1 MKNLI
6 IFLVIAVL
14 ANSVNAAK
22 VFSLYTDRRA
32 VQEGDILT
40 VLIVE
45 NAEANSKSSTKTNK
59 TNSLG
64 LKAQPIGFKGHD
76 LFSNGL
82 SEGGQLG
89 VEYDGSGATNRA
101 GKLVAKI
108 SARIEQVLDNGNL
121 IISGNKVV
129 EINEE
134 KEIINISG
142 IVRPEDIEGNNTVYS
157 YNIANAQI
165 TYSGKGSASSAQR
178 MGPIAR
184 FLNWLF

>member
-1 MKNLI
+1 MKNLFV
-6 IFLVIAVL
+6 FLIIAVL
-14 ANSVNAAK
+14 ANSVNAAR
-22 VFSLYTDRRA
+22 VYSLYTDRRA

-45 NAEANSKSSTKTNK
+45 NAEANAKSSTNTKK
-59 TNSLG
+59 KNSLG
-64 LKAQPIGFKGHD
+64 ASAQPIGIKG
-76 LFSNGL
+76 LNVFPNGI
-82 SEGGQLG
+82 SEGGSLSAD
-89 VEYDGSGATNRA
+89 YDGSGATART
-101 GKLVAKI
+101 GKFVAKV

-142 IVRPEDIEGNNTVYS
+142 IVRPEDIEGNNTIYS

-165 TYSGKGSASSAQR
+165 TYSGKGSASSGQR
-178 MGPIAR
+178 PGPLAR
-184 FLNWLF
+184 LFNWLF